1 MRIDA
6 GFAEDLIKKA
16 RRRGADLAEVYIKSA
31 AGLSVEVKEQVVDSL
46 TSSRSAGYSLR
57 VVKGG
62 RLGFSFAT
70 DTGSADRVVDDA
82 VTASESA
89 DEDCYADLPGPAP
102 ETHVNVFDP
111 AVDSLT
117 EEDAINRVM
126 DMERAV
132 HAQDGRVRRVRKAMG
147 SFAVSET
154 VIVNSRSVRVSYKST
169 SCAAQVT
176 AVAEEAGESQ
186 IGWEY
191 DSSRFLGDIAFAGV
205 GRNAAQRAVRLL
217 GSRKISGCKA
227 HVILDNS
234 VTGEFLG
241 IFASSLSSEAVQ
253 KGKSLLAGR
262 LGSQV
267 VSSKLNLIDSGAL
280 PGRAGS
286 SPVDAEGVP
295 TREKV
300 LIREGVLAA
309 YLYNTYTA
317 RRDSVESTGNAVRG
331 GFSSLPSVG
340 VTNLFLDAASEGYV
354 VQKKRLFMGID
365 KGLYVV
371 DAMGVH
377 TANPVSGEFSVGV
390 TGMWIEGGELKHP
403 VKEAVI
409 SGNILDFFSRVESV
423 GDDLR
428 FYGNIGAPSMVIS
441 GVDISG

>member
-6 GFAEDLIKKA
+6 GFAEDLIKRA
-16 RRRGADLAEVYIKSA
+16 LRRGADLAEVYIKSST
-31 AGLSVEVKEQVVDSL
+31 GLSVEVKEQVIDSL

-57 VVKGG
+57 VAKGG

-70 DTGSADRVVDDA
+70 EAESADGVVDEA
-82 VTASESA
+82 MNASVSA
-89 DEDCYADLPGPAP
+89 DEDPYTDIPGPGSAA
-102 ETHVNVFDP
+102 HVVVFDP
-111 AVDSLT
+111 AIENLA
-117 EEDAINRVM
+117 EEEAIRRVM
-126 DMERAV
+126 DMEKAV
-132 HAQDGRVRRVRKAMG
+132 YARDGRVRRVRKAMG

-154 VIVNSRSVRVSYKST
+154 VIINSRSVHVSYKST

-191 DSSRFLGDIAFAGV
+191 DSSRLLDDIAFSAIG
-205 GRNAAQRAVRLL
+205 GNAAERAVQLL
-217 GSRKISGCKA
+217 GSTKISGCKA

-262 LGSQV
+262 MGKPV
-267 VSSKLNLIDSGAL
+267 VSSKLNMIDSGLL
-280 PGRAGS
+280 PGRVGS

-295 TREKV
+295 TREKM

-317 RRDSVESTGNAVRG
+317 RKDSVASTGNAVRG
-331 GFSSLPSVG
+331 GYSSLPSVG
-340 VTNLFLDAASEGYV
+340 VTNLFLDAASSGDV
-354 VQKKRLFMGID
+354 VPRGRLFKGVD

-377 TANPVSGEFSVGV
+377 TANPISGEFSVGV
-390 TGMWIEGGELKHP
+390 TGMWVEGGEIRHP
-403 VKEAVI
+403 VKEAVV
-409 SGNILDFFSRVESV
+409 SGNILDFFSRVDAV

-428 FYGNIGAPSMVIS
+428 FYGNIGAPSLVIS